1 MRKVQGNRD
10 QMKGMLVVVSAQSKK
25 LCHHGKCSS
34 QVDGLTVG
42 EIQRVVESQRLVFYG
57 SRATGSLWLFSPA
70 NRKMTSPCA
79 PSTAPELVVVDC
91 VSALTDEFPSGIG
104 LWDTI

>member
-42 EIQRVVESQRLVFYG
+42 EIQRVVESQRLVSMAAEQQDRCG
-57 SRATGSLWLFSPA
+57 
-70 NRKMTSPCA
+70 C
-79 PSTAPELVVVDC
+79 LVLLIVK
-91 VSALTDEFPSGIG
+91 
-104 LWDTI
+104 